1 MSKNTEQVEPKPI
14 HLIVA
19 ACRNRGIG
27 KNGDMAWHLPN
38 EFQYCLN
45 TITTVQTPGKKN
57 LVIWGRKT
65 SEQFKGDY
73 MPLRNCLV
81 VVLSKTLSSL
91 PMHADFIC
99 RDLEDAI
106 QLAHGPSLSQQIETI
121 WVLGGTKSFAGLVT
135 ALNHNQIRT
144 IQSGSSYKLME
155 AEYYL
160 RLDDIREAMKHPLC
174 SRIYFTDVMA
184 HFNCDVFFPEL
195 DEDIF
200 KLVEESS
207 DIPSEIQEENG
218 IKYRFRLFAKH

>member
-27 KNGDMAWHLPN
+27 KNGDMAWNLPN

-45 TITTVQTPGKKN
+45 TITTVQTLGKKN

-81 VVLSKTLSSL
+81 VLLSKTLSSM

-106 QLAHGPSLSQQIETI
+106 QLAHRPALSQQIETI
-121 WVLGGTKSFAGLVT
+121 WVLGGAQSFA
-135 ALNHNQIRT
+135 
-144 IQSGSSYKLME
+144 
-155 AEYYL
+155 
-160 RLDDIREAMKHPLC
+160 EAMKHPLC
-174 SRIYFTDVMA
+174 TRIYFTDIMA
-184 HFNCDVFFPEL
+184 HFNCDVFFPEF

-200 KLVEESS
+200 KLVEEFP

-218 IKYRFRLFAKH
+218 VKYKFLLFARH